1 MQLKRKMDIE
11 PANSL
16 RGTGS
21 GAQAGAACPDRRRAR
36 RPPRALLRRAVAG
49 ARRQKCRVFV
59 GEGLLAAAC
68 LAYFPGC
75 PVTGAQRTTR
85 PMAIVHPSAPAK
97 PLRRRALALTAVLF
111 TILGYV
117 LGTASVGR
125 HFTLALP
132 SSLLQRSPLRHK
144 VPDKSSLQ
152 THASSSQLHRH
163 STSVSAPAS
172 AAPTPLEAPP
182 WPPPLEC
189 PSWPE
194 VAIAVHTSSAKRL
207 AAAMNAWGPPKGR
220 TYRCVPV
227 AGDGNLNASAAP
239 GVRAVFL
246 TFGTDAAVMGELPA
260 LPQLVLKQDT
270 HDAAKTFAAVTALNL
285 RNPAAQWFVK
295 SDDDTLFVLERLA
308 ALLLSGQLPPS
319 EAVLAGCQLGNF
331 FSGGAGYIFTRAAL
345 HAALPYMSTPQCNE
359 ARAANM
365 EDVQAILCVQSAL
378 GSALRVLDVPGMW
391 MSLPENAVRWWAHNS
406 AARAL
411 APPISM
417 HHMQPDMMH
426 ALVTPAYPARTLH
439 LVWLSR
445 PTPSHACRDAF
456 EAAGWEVR
464 VWHKGNTGA
473 RPFWHMYSQL
483 SDDAFD
489 RLVGAWAV
497 LAHGGAWLAAE
508 AVCSSGSPAAMERA
522 LARSTT
528 LLSLPEPASLQAAG
542 GPLDLAVLSGQCA
555 VAVGAVRVVVVRKPG
570 LRASASSSEPAEWII
585 PAFLACSVR
594 ADAAARLL
602 KAAAA
607 AVAVAG
613 KAVDDFKRWSPSAI
627 LPLRVAIDSQ
637 LSASLGRPLWTRTF
651 AVAEGSGSTLVR
663 LPLGTLGVGLPLADQ
678 GHPALW
684 EPRRSDCGSG
694 SLGGMSSSNSS
705 ASVLK
710 RRAVRG
716 PQRYVTTV
724 LRGGLG
730 NQLFMASAAL
740 AYARRTGRCLV
751 LPEGTLNPHRQASW
765 PYSYTIFSRIFTD
778 EWERGP
784 LGEKESVDEL
794 QEAESAFNHS
804 VFGESKAQLVRLV
817 GDFQH
822 HAYHFFQRSVLQD
835 VLSAPEELKARL
847 LEQYPGLAHGI
858 AIHVRRGDSSYSGLY
873 PIPSVAY
880 YRLGIDLV
888 MDSYEGNAE
897 PTFFFLRMT
906 GSGCATSF
914 LVHLP
919 SPCRAM
925 WCLLTT
931 KTKLLACT

>member
-1 MQLKRKMDIE
+1 
-11 PANSL
+11 
-16 RGTGS
+16 
-21 GAQAGAACPDRRRAR
+21 
-36 RPPRALLRRAVAG
+36 
-49 ARRQKCRVFV
+49 
-59 GEGLLAAAC
+59 
-68 LAYFPGC
+68 
-75 PVTGAQRTTR
+75 
-85 PMAIVHPSAPAK
+85 
-97 PLRRRALALTAVLF
+97 
-111 TILGYV
+111 
-117 LGTASVGR
+117 
-125 HFTLALP
+125 
-132 SSLLQRSPLRHK
+132 
-144 VPDKSSLQ
+144 
-152 THASSSQLHRH
+152 
-163 STSVSAPAS
+163 
-172 AAPTPLEAPP
+172 
-182 WPPPLEC
+182 
-189 PSWPE
+189 
-194 VAIAVHTSSAKRL
+194 
-207 AAAMNAWGPPKGR
+207 MNAWGPPTGR
-220 TYRCVPV
+220 AHRCVPV
-227 AGDGNLNASAAP
+227 ASGGALNASSAP

-246 TFGTDAAVMGELPA
+246 AFGTDAGGVGELPA

-295 SDDDTLFVLERLA
+295 ADDDTLFILERLA

-391 MSLPENAVRWWAHNS
+391 MSLPENAVRWWPHNS

-508 AVCSSGSPAAMERA
+508 AVCSPGSPAALERA
-522 LARSTT
+522 LARSIT
-528 LLSLPEPASLQAAG
+528 LLSLPEPASLQATG
-542 GPLDLAVLSGQCA
+542 GPLDLAVYSGQCA
-555 VAVGAVRVVVVRKPG
+555 VAVGAVRVVIVRKPG
-570 LRASASSSEPAEWII
+570 ARAFGSSSEPAEGVI
-585 PAFLACSVR
+585 PAFLACTVR

-602 KAAAA
+602 KATAA
-607 AVAVAG
+607 AVSAAG
-613 KAVDDFKRWSPSAI
+613 VAVDDFKRWSPSAI
-627 LPLRVAIDSQ
+627 LPLRAAIDAQ
-637 LSASLGRPLWTRTF
+637 LSASLGRPLWTSTL
-651 AVAEGSGSTLVR
+651 AAAEGSGSTVAR
-663 LPLGTLGVGLPLADQ
+663 LPLGALGVGLPVVEQ

-684 EPRRSDCGSG
+684 EPRRGACGSD
-694 SLGGMSSSNSS
+694 SLGGVGSNNAS
-705 ASVLK
+705 ATASATK

-716 PQRYVTTV
+716 QQRYVTTV

-740 AYARRTGRCLV
+740 AYAQRTGRCLV

-765 PYSYTIFSRIFTD
+765 PYSYTIFSRIVTD
-778 EWERGP
+778 EWALGP
-784 LGEKESVDEL
+784 LAEKEIVDEL
-794 QEAESAFNHS
+794 QEAGGAFNHT
-804 VFGESKAQLVRLV
+804 VFEDSEAQLVRLV
-817 GDFQH
+817 GYFQH
-822 HAYHFFQRSVLQD
+822 HAYHFSQRSVLRD
-835 VLSAPEELKARL
+835 VLGAPEALKARL
-847 LEQYPGLAHGI
+847 LEHYPGLAHGI
-858 AIHVRRGDSSYSGLY
+858 AIHVRRGDYLSYGGLY

-888 MDSYEGNAE
+888 MDSYEGDDD
-897 PTFFFLRMT
+897 PTYFFFTDDWEWVRNELLVSSSSQTMPSNVVFVDKEDEVTSLYMMALAALGIVCPNSSFCWWGAMLGEEGRRTVFPREWYAKEGVDASGIYIPGSTVLGADVIKAVQAT
-906 GSGCATSF
+906 GCEESAGGCADALRHVSNSII
-914 LVHLP
+914 VEQ
-919 SPCRAM
+919 
-925 WCLLTT
+925 
-931 KTKLLACT
+931 